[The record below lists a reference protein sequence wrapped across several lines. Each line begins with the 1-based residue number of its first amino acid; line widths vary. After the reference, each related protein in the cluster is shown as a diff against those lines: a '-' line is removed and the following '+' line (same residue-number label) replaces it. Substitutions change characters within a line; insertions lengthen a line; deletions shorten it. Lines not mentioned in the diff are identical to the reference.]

1 MCFPRS
7 LCPFQLEESE
17 FTSAAAVKARKSMEV
32 EIEDLHVQMED
43 ISKAKQAVSAA
54 LHPLGFMKQK
64 FSPVS
69 WCDATAG
76 AVFLWNFM
84 ICFLIIAEGEEKA
97 DSLEMHIICGLE
109 AFLKAAPSVVAA
121 GETLVCQV
129 IAFRQR

>member
-1 MCFPRS
+1 M
-7 LCPFQLEESE
+7 EESE
-17 FTSAAAVKARKSMEV
+17 FTSASAVKARKSMEV

-54 LHPLGFMKQK
+54 LRPLRFMKQQ

-69 WCDATAG
+69 WCDVTAG
-76 AVFLWNFM
+76 TVFLWNFM
-84 ICFLIIAEGEEKA
+84 VCFVIIAEGEEKA
-97 DSLEMHIICGLE
+97 DSVAMHVICDLE

-121 GETLVCQV
+121 GETLVRQV